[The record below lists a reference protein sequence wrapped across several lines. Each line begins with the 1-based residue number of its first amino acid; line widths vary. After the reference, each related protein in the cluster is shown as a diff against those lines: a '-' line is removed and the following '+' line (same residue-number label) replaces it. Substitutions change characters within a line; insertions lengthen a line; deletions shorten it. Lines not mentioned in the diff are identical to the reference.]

1 MEPGA
6 SVKKILLVDDHQ
18 MFIDGLQTM
27 LKSSNEFDVIGEALN
42 GEMALD
48 FLKSNTVD
56 IVITDINMPQ
66 MSGTELTKE
75 LKQKYSDVK
84 VLVLSMYNEREIIH
98 EIIMSEAEGYILKN
112 TGKKE
117 LLEALGKISTGGT
130 YYCNEVM
137 QIIAGNYRM
146 KEKKVE
152 KTKQLTARE
161 IEIIQLICEENS
173 TPEIAELL
181 HISPLT
187 VETHRKNIMKKTS
200 VKTIVGL
207 IKFAIENGLA
217 GE

>member
-1 MEPGA
+1 MEPGV
-6 SVKKILLVDDHQ
+6 SSKRILLVDDHQ

-27 LKSSNEFDVIGEALN
+27 LKSNTEFEVIGEALN
-42 GEMALD
+42 GDMALD
-48 FLKSNTVD
+48 FLKLNKVE

-75 LKQKYSDVK
+75 IKQQYSDVK
-84 VLVLSMYNEREIIH
+84 VLVLSMYNDREIIH

-117 LLEALGKISTGGT
+117 LLEALSKISTGGT

-137 QIIAGNYRM
+137 QIIAANYRM
-146 KEKKVE
+146 KEKKLE

-161 IEIIQLICEENS
+161 LEIIRLICEENS
-173 TPEIAELL
+173 TPEIADLL
-181 HISPLT
+181 CISPLT
-187 VETHRKNIMKKTS
+187 VETHRKNIMKKTE

-207 IKFAIENGLA
+207 IKYAIENDLT